1 MEKIEKKEKKIAIGD
16 LAKAFVESYKKT
28 NLITN
33 IEKKQFPSRINVIRI
48 TEELCEIL
56 FPGYIGRTN
65 LNWLNVEY
73 YVGGRL
79 DRLFDELQLEISKAY
94 GEEYSTKSL
103 SQAECVQLSCDQTL
117 TFFQK
122 IPQIREMLEDDV
134 QAAFDGDPAAKN
146 TDEIVFSYPGVVAIS
161 IYRMAHELLVQ
172 GVPLIP
178 RMMTEYAHSITGIDI
193 HPGAKIGRSF
203 FIDHGTGVVIGETT
217 VIGDQVKIYQ
227 GVTLGALSFPKD
239 DRGKIIRGTKRHPS
253 IENNATVYAGAT
265 ILGGETTIGEGS
277 VIGGNVWLT
286 HSIPS
291 HTKVIIEE
299 PRLKF
304 FENKKA

>member
-1 MEKIEKKEKKIAIGD
+1 MNTEKRIAIGD
-16 LAKAFVESYKKT
+16 MAKALVESYKKT
-28 NLITN
+28 DLITN

-48 TEELCEIL
+48 NDELTL
-56 FPGYIGRTN
+56 DNLPGINCRN
-65 LNWLNVEY
+65 NRKWLNVEY
-73 YVGGRL
+73 YIGGKL
-79 DRLFDELQLEISKAY
+79 DRLFDELQLEITKAY
-94 GEEYSTKSL
+94 SEEFSSKSL
-103 SQAECVQLSCDQTL
+103 SQTECILFSCDQTL

-122 IPQIREMLEDDV
+122 IPFIREMIEDDV

-146 TDEIVFSYPGVVAIS
+146 NEEIVLSYPGIIAIS
-161 IYRMAHELLVQ
+161 IYRMAHELLIQ

-193 HPGAKIGRSF
+193 HPGAQIGKSF

-217 VIGDQVKIYQ
+217 IIGDQVKIYQ

-239 DRGKIIRGTKRHPS
+239 ERGKIIRGTKRHPT

-265 ILGGETTIGEGS
+265 ILGGETVIGEGC

-304 FENKKA
+304 FNNKKG

>member
-1 MEKIEKKEKKIAIGD
+1 M
-16 LAKAFVESYKKT
+16 
-28 NLITN
+28 
-33 IEKKQFPSRINVIRI
+33 
-48 TEELCEIL
+48 
-56 FPGYIGRTN
+56 
-65 LNWLNVEY
+65 
-73 YVGGRL
+73 

-117 TFFQK
+117 TFSK
-122 IPQIREMLEDDV
+122 IPRFEKCLRMMSKRLLMVTQ
-134 QAAFDGDPAAKN
+134 QQN

-178 RMMTEYAHSITGIDI
+178 RMMTEYAHSLTGIDI

-239 DRGKIIRGTKRHPS
+239 ERGKIIRGTKRHPS

-265 ILGGETTIGEGS
+265 ILGGETTIGKGS

-291 HTKVIIEE
+291 NTKVIIEE

-304 FENKKA
+304 FENKKETWHWHFLFFWVGSRLV